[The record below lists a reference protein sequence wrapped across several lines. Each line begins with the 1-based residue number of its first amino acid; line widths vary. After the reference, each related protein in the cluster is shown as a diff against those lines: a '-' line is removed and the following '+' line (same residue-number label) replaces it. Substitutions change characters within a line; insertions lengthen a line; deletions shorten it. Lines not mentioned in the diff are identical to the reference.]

1 MELRMSD
8 RLLRLKINNYQLK
21 MYSFTNAKELI
32 ELSKKHRLPVSE
44 IVIRYEMEYSKKTRA
59 EVLARMK
66 KTLDVMREA
75 IKKAIEKPEVSAFKM
90 AGGSA
95 PRLKKLLQSKQ
106 KMIMPPL
113 VIKAMAYATATGET
127 NSAMGRIAAF
137 PTAGGSGVVPGV
149 ILAAAEEWKASE
161 EKTLRALFTASA
173 VGIIIAE
180 GATLSAAAAG
190 CQAEVGAAV
199 AMAAAG
205 VTELRGGKPEQSF
218 NASALALKSYLGLAC
233 DPLGGLVAVPCIK
246 RNMLGA
252 STACAASDASIAG
265 VESFIPFD
273 EVVMAMRNI
282 ARIMSPKLRETALG
296 GLAVTPTGLEIRK
309 KLGLPPL
316 KPGEID

>member
-1 MELRMSD
+1 
-8 RLLRLKINNYQLK
+8 
-21 MYSFTNAKELI
+21 MYKYAFTNSEEL
-32 ELSKKHRLPVSE
+32 LALCKKHKAPISE
-44 IVIRYEMEYSKKTRA
+44 IVILYEMEYSKDGRK
-59 EVLARMK
+59 EVLAKMK
-66 KTLDVMREA
+66 KTRDVMEEA
-75 IKKAIEKPEVSAFKM
+75 IGKAIEKPEKSAFGM
-90 AGGSA
+90 AGGDA
-95 PRLKKLLQSKQ
+95 PKLFKALTSKK
-106 KMIMPPL
+106 KMLSSPL
-113 VIKAMAYATATGET
+113 VNRAMAYAAATGET

-149 ILAAAEEWKASE
+149 VLAAQHDWKVSE
-161 EKTLRALFTASA
+161 EKAIRALFNASA

-199 AMAAAG
+199 AMAASAA
-205 VTELRGGKPEQSF
+205 TELRGGTPEECL

-252 STACAASDASIAG
+252 STACAASDASILG

-273 EVVMAMRNI
+273 EVVMAMKNI
-282 ARIMSPKLRETALG
+282 GKIMSSKLRETALG
-296 GLAVTPTGLEIRK
+296 GLAVTKSGIMIRK

-316 KPGEID
+316 KPNEID